1 MGYSIAYISGSTVP
15 FGTYKQGNIL
25 MGLKPQE
32 YTVSSGFTWY
42 ANATTPNE
50 NYLIISDTYSQG
62 WSTQQESKPT
72 IWRSETGTT
81 ESFVSL
87 VNQLPDVNG
96 VTGFTDSG
104 TAMKYL
110 MDSGKYF
117 VNKDD
122 YLGIVSDGLVL
133 NLDAGWY
140 PSYPGS
146 GTTWKNLKGINNGI
160 FINGPTFNSGN
171 GGSVNFDGTDEIVS
185 INISNANHLKIENFL
200 FSNHTIEV
208 WFKLTTLTP
217 SLTDNTEVIQAL
229 ITWPGFHNG
238 IFIQRSTPT
247 STVYL
252 TTNYL
257 WNSNRSTA
265 FNTNTPLTGSNS
277 NIITTNTW
285 FCIHDIIDYS
295 STKCFTYVNGVNIN
309 TRNEVPTS
317 SMTSSSGT
325 PPNVINIGAARNTST
340 FRWLVQNGNCGSVRL
355 YNRALSA
362 DEVLQNYNATKG
374 RFGL

>member
-1 MGYSIAYISGSTVP
+1 MGYSISYNSGTTTP
-15 FGTYKQGNIL
+15 FGTYKQGTIT
-25 MGLKPQE
+25 MGLKPDE

-42 ANATTPNE
+42 ANAETPND

-62 WSTQQESKPT
+62 WSTQAESKPT

-122 YLGIVSDGLVL
+122 YLGIVTDGLIL

-140 PSYPGS
+140 PSYSGS
-146 GTTWKNLKGINNGI
+146 GTTWKDIKGTNNGTLT
-160 FINGPTFNSGN
+160 NGPTFSSND
-171 GGSVNFDGTDEIVS
+171 GGSIVFDGTNDYVNIPHFDVESSITVNVWVNKISGNSWGGWLGNWIGTGPGDSWLITQDNNSRPAFYVMFNQTAGDVVVDSTIVS
-185 INISNANHLKIENFL
+185 TGVWYNFTGVFHDSQLLLYRNSNLVASKSVSTNTLYQNSNEIWIGKFNNFEFNGNIAISN
-200 FSNHTIEV
+200 V
-208 WFKLTTLTP
+208 
-217 SLTDNTEVIQAL
+217 
-229 ITWPGFHNG
+229 
-238 IFIQRSTPT
+238 
-247 STVYL
+247 
-252 TTNYL
+252 
-257 WNSNRSTA
+257 
-265 FNTNTPLTGSNS
+265 
-277 NIITTNTW
+277 
-285 FCIHDIIDYS
+285 
-295 STKCFTYVNGVNIN
+295 
-309 TRNEVPTS
+309 
-317 SMTSSSGT
+317 
-325 PPNVINIGAARNTST
+325 
-340 FRWLVQNGNCGSVRL
+340 

-362 DEVLQNYNATKG
+362 EEILQNYNATKG